1 MAEQQEQQGFATPS
15 KQAVP
20 AAVVQ
25 STMST
30 TPTKLSA
37 TDINTKISTGTPLA
51 TNEALPDVPQGMSA
65 KGFYGQ
71 FPGGASVYSQ
81 APFKQATYTPEV
93 ASQESNEADYNFEAT
108 TPVVADGTTTS
119 TFVSEADQGGDGD
132 DGSSASFDTQM
143 NDLMTSPTTTTTDLG
158 YSFEFD
164 PNLSI
169 IEDISKNFDEFGV
182 SLLNDTGVDLSSFE
196 NTLKNVGGRLGTAAT
211 TTYQD
216 FMKETDSVLE
226 DLEGYINTPS
236 SIGTDAMA
244 FVVDS
249 FNEFK
254 INLTNLGNPDK
265 AAEAAGY
272 FATAFA
278 KTVASNVIAKV
289 IGGAFGGPIGM
300 IIMSLASGV
309 DWEKGQVGRHFDNSG
324 ADEPN
329 TIAGYNSNGVA
340 VNSNGEPGMID
351 GMYAFASL
359 GDWFSNFGKTVSEI
373 EAEAKSSIR
382 DPDQIFGFIDT
393 DDLIGGAGDDD
404 LSDNTMEDSAD
415 IGGTGDIGS
424 GVSAPSVGTSPDIED
439 DSGMNSGDDGG
450 YSTDDGGYST
460 DDSGQATGFDDS
472 GYGDDSSDGGDGD
485 DGGSDDGD
493 SGQGANE

>member
-1 MAEQQEQQGFATPS
+1 MAEQQEQQGFATPPE
-15 KQAVP
+15 QAVP

-164 PNLSI
+164 PNLSFI
-169 IEDISKNFDEFGV
+169 DDISKNFEEFGV
-182 SLLNDTGVDLSSFE
+182 SLLNDTGIDLSSLE
-196 NTLKNVGGRLGTAAT
+196 KTIGNVGDRLGTAAK
-211 TTYQD
+211 TTYEE
-216 FMKETDSVLE
+216 FMKETNSVLE
-226 DLEGYINTPS
+226 DLEGYMNTPS
-236 SIGTDAMA
+236 SIGTDAMS
-244 FVVDS
+244 FVKESINDLQ
-249 FNEFK
+249 
-254 INLTNLGNPDK
+254 INLANLANPDK

-272 FATAFA
+272 FATAFG
-278 KTVASNVIAKV
+278 KTIASNVIGKV
-289 IGGAFGGPIGM
+289 LGAAGLGALGGPIG
-300 IIMSLASGV
+300 IAIMSLSSGV
-309 DWEKGQVGRHFDNSG
+309 DWEAGQVGRHFDNSG
-324 ADEPN
+324 ANEPN
-329 TIAGYNSNGVA
+329 TIAGYNANGVA
-340 VNSNGEPGMID
+340 VNSDGDPGLID

-373 EAEAKSSIR
+373 EAEALTATYDAVS
-382 DPDQIFGFIDT
+382 GEE
-393 DDLIGGAGDDD
+393 DDYDEPEG
-404 LSDNTMEDSAD
+404 EDSAD

-424 GVSAPSVGTSPDIED
+424 GVTAPSGSTSPDIED
-439 DSGMNSGDDGG
+439 DSGMNSG
-450 YSTDDGGYST
+450 DDGGYST